1 MLDFK
6 ASISDW
12 LTTRSSACVYR
23 WISHEVNATVVAT
36 MHLVGIWLAASKDK
50 ELTYTI
56 ICVCMYDIRIYLL
69 NEQEKWVMS

>member
-1 MLDFK
+1 
-6 ASISDW
+6 
-12 LTTRSSACVYR
+12 
-23 WISHEVNATVVAT
+23 